1 MNTDQIG
8 SIKQSSK
15 LSKLKSASA
24 ATAKRTEEMK
34 GAKRTDHISLS
45 HEAKEA
51 IELNRFVDLLRN
63 MQEVRSIDLSKEID
77 TTSPHILREVAKKI
91 AEAF

>member
-8 SIKQSSK
+8 GIKSSFK
-15 LSKLKSASA
+15 LAKLKSASSA
-24 ATAKRTEEMK
+24 IAKRTEEMK
-34 GAKRTDHISLS
+34 GAKRTDHVSLS

-63 MQEVRSIDLSKEID
+63 LQEVRSIDLSKEYD
-77 TTSPHILREVAKKI
+77 TSSPRVIKEVAKKI
-91 AEAF
+91 AESF